1 MRTLDIRA
9 RMLLAALLPLA
20 LISTLL
26 AVVFLLARFGDMQ
39 SAYDQRNRA
48 IARQTALASEYGLFS
63 ANVAQLQALAT
74 GALHGADVRWVGIFG
89 GRGQLLAGAGQQ
101 SGLPL
106 SPPMSSL
113 EIQGAV
119 REMKLDWVAQP
130 VYPSDVD
137 IDDLYSKNEAGI
149 DQQPNQLGQ
158 VVMVFSRETVNTRK
172 REMLL
177 TGSVI
182 GAFSLLFGMALA
194 WYLSRG
200 VIRPITRI
208 THLVERIGH
217 GDFAAVSKLRDQ
229 HNEHEPLWVLQN
241 NIYQMADRLSQAR
254 LELEQQVAQATQALR
269 GKKEEAEQANLAKS
283 RFLAAA
289 SHDLRQPTH
298 ALGLFVSRLAQLP
311 HDTRTCDLIR
321 NLDASVRAMQNL
333 LDGLL
338 DISRLEARA
347 VQVNKQPFAV
357 SVLFEQ
363 LQQDL
368 SEQAA
373 EKGLRLRVRPTNLWV
388 MSDATLIYRVL
399 LNLAGNALRYTER
412 GGVLVVARQRASGSV
427 ELQVWDSG
435 IGIAAQHQQAV
446 FDEFFQVGNVA
457 RDRTKGL
464 GLGLN
469 IVQRTVN
476 LLDHLLVLNSQP
488 GRGTRFALTLPGSP
502 SQNAVFE
509 GPPRDT
515 PIPDDLRGKCVLV
528 VEDDALAGRA
538 LVGLLD
544 SWGMRVAQAHG
555 PADALQCLAEG
566 LVPAVIVSDYRLQDG
581 CDGIELVQCL
591 RQRLGRATPACLI
604 SGDTDA
610 KLMQS
615 ALAAGLTLL
624 HKPVR
629 PAKLRSLLRHLLADQ
644 GDQRSTGVDL
654 P

>member
-1 MRTLDIRA
+1 MKTLDIRA

-39 SAYDQRNRA
+39 TAYDQRNRA

-63 ANVAQLQALAT
+63 ANDAQLQALAA
-74 GALHGADVRWVGIFG
+74 GALHGADVRWVGVFG
-89 GRGQLLAGAGQQ
+89 GRGQLLASAGQPGQ
-101 SGLPL
+101 AF
-106 SPPMSSL
+106 SPPMSSQ

-119 REMKLDWVAQP
+119 SERKVDWVAQP
-130 VYPSDVD
+130 VYPSDVV
-137 IDDLYSKNEAGI
+137 IDDLYSKNEGVI

-158 VVMVFSRETVNTRK
+158 VVMVFSRETVDARK

-177 TGSVI
+177 TGAVI
-182 GAFSLLFGMALA
+182 GAFSLLFGMVLA

-208 THLVERIGH
+208 THLVERIGR
-217 GDFAAVSKLRDQ
+217 GDFAAVNKLRDQ
-229 HNEHEPLWVLQN
+229 RNDREPLRALES

-254 LELEQQVAQATQALR
+254 LELELQIALATQALR
-269 GKKEEAEQANLAKS
+269 EKKEEAEQANLAKS

-311 HDTRTCDLIR
+311 HDARTGELIH

-373 EKGLRLRVRPTNLWV
+373 EKGLRLRVRPTSLWV

-399 LNLAGNALRYTER
+399 LNLVGNALSYTVR
-412 GGVLVVARQRASGSV
+412 GGVLVVARQRASGLV

-435 IGIAAQHQQAV
+435 IGIAPEHQQVV
-446 FDEFFQVGNVA
+446 FDEFFQVANVA

-469 IVQRTVN
+469 IVQRTIR
-476 LLDHLLVLNSQP
+476 LLDHSLALNSQS
-488 GRGTRFALTLPGSP
+488 GRGTRFVLTLPGSP
-502 SQNAVFE
+502 SQCGVNE
-509 GPPRDT
+509 GPPKDT
-515 PIPDDLRGKCVLV
+515 AVSDDLRGKWALV
-528 VEDDALAGRA
+528 VEDDALAGSA

-544 SWGMRVAQAHG
+544 SWGMRVSQAYG
-555 PADALQCLAEG
+555 SADALQRLADG
-566 LVPAVIVSDYRLQDG
+566 LIPEVIISDYRLHEG

-591 RQRLGRATPACLI
+591 RQRLGSATPACLI

-610 KLMQS
+610 GLMQS
-615 ALAAGLTLL
+615 AQSAGLTLL

-629 PAKLRSLLRHLLADQ
+629 PAKLRSLLRHLLTDQ
-644 GDQRSTGVDL
+644 GDQRPTVADL

>member
-1 MRTLDIRA
+1 MKTLDIRA

-39 SAYDQRNRA
+39 TAYDQRNRA

-74 GALHGADVRWVGIFG
+74 GALHGADVRWVGILG
-89 GRGQLLAGAGQQ
+89 GRGQLLVSAGQ
-101 SGLPL
+101 SGQFS
-106 SPPMSSL
+106 SPPMSSQ
-113 EIQGAV
+113 EMQGAV
-119 REMKLDWVAQP
+119 RASQMDWVAQP

-137 IDDLYSKNEAGI
+137 IDDLYSKNEGGT

-158 VVMVFSRETVNTRK
+158 VVMVFSREAVDARK
-172 REMLL
+172 REMLV
-177 TGSVI
+177 TGVVI
-182 GAFSLLFGMALA
+182 GVFSLLFGMTLA

-208 THLVERIGH
+208 TQLVERIGR
-217 GDFAAVSKLRDQ
+217 GDFAAVNKLRDQ
-229 HNEHEPLWVLQN
+229 DNGREPLRALQN
-241 NIYQMADRLSQAR
+241 NIYQMADRLSQDR
-254 LELEQQVAQATQALR
+254 LELEQQVALATQALR
-269 GKKEEAEQANLAKS
+269 EKKEEAEQANLAKS

-311 HDTRTCDLIR
+311 HDARTGDLIR
-321 NLDASVRAMQNL
+321 NLDAAVRAMQNL

-357 SVLFEQ
+357 SAVFDQ

-368 SEQAA
+368 REQAA
-373 EKGLRLRVRPTNLWV
+373 AKGLRLRVRPTNLWV

-399 LNLAGNALRYTER
+399 LNLVGNALRYTER
-412 GGVLVVARQRASGSV
+412 GGVLVAARQRTSGHV

-435 IGIAAQHQQAV
+435 IGIAPEHQQV
-446 FDEFFQVGNVA
+446 VYDEFFQVGNAA

-469 IVQRTVN
+469 IVQRTVR
-476 LLDHLLVLNSQP
+476 LLEHPLVLTSKP
-488 GRGTRFALTLPGSP
+488 GHGTRFVLTLPGALRQQEVVES
-502 SQNAVFE
+502 AAK
-509 GPPRDT
+509 DT
-515 PIPDDLRGKCVLV
+515 PVQDDLRGKRVLV
-528 VEDDALAGRA
+528 VEDDAMAGSA

-544 SWGMRVAQAHG
+544 SWGLWVAQAVG
-555 PADALQCLAEG
+555 PTDAFRHLTDG
-566 LVPAVIVSDYRLQDG
+566 WVPDVIVSDYRLQDG
-581 CDGIELVQCL
+581 CNGMELVQRL
-591 RQRLGRATPACLI
+591 RLRLGCATPACLI

-610 KLMQS
+610 SLMQS
-615 ALAAGLTLL
+615 AQAAGLTLL

-629 PAKLRSLLRHLLADQ
+629 PAKLRSLLRRLLMDQ
-644 GDQRSTGVDL
+644 GDQRSTIGD
-654 P
+654 PP

>member
-1 MRTLDIRA
+1 MKTLDIRA

-39 SAYDQRNRA
+39 TAYGQRNRA

-63 ANVAQLQALAT
+63 ANEAQLQALAAS
-74 GALHGADVRWVGIFG
+74 ALHGSDVRWVAILGA
-89 GRGQLLAGAGQQ
+89 RGQLLASAGQP
-101 SGLPL
+101 GRAF
-106 SPPMSSL
+106 SPPMSSQEL
-113 EIQGAV
+113 QGAV
-119 REMKLDWVAQP
+119 RERQMDWVAQP
-130 VYPSDVD
+130 VYPSGVL
-137 IDDLYSKNEAGI
+137 IDDLYSKNDGSI

-158 VVMVFSRETVNTRK
+158 VVMVFSREAVDARQ

-177 TGSVI
+177 TGAVI
-182 GAFSLLFGMALA
+182 GAFSLFFGMALA

-200 VIRPITRI
+200 VIRPIARI
-208 THLVERIGH
+208 THLVERIGR
-217 GDFAAVSKLRDQ
+217 GDFAAVDKLRDQ
-229 HNEHEPLWVLQN
+229 RNDREPLRALESH
-241 NIYQMADRLSQAR
+241 IYQMADRLSQAR
-254 LELEQQVAQATQALR
+254 IELEQQVAQATQALR
-269 GKKEEAEQANLAKS
+269 EKKEEAEQANLAKS

-311 HDTRTCDLIR
+311 HDARTFDLIR

-347 VQVNKQPFAV
+347 VQVNKQPFAL

-368 SEQAA
+368 SEQATG
-373 EKGLRLRVRPTNLWV
+373 KGLRLRVRPTCLWV

-399 LNLAGNALRYTER
+399 LNLVGNALRYTER
-412 GGVLVVARQRASGSV
+412 GGVLMAARQRASGQV

-435 IGIAAQHQQAV
+435 IGIAPEHQQAV
-446 FDEFFQVGNVA
+446 FNEFFQVGNAA

-469 IVQRTVN
+469 IVRRTVR
-476 LLDHLLVLNSQP
+476 LLDHPLELKSEP
-488 GRGTRFALTLPGSP
+488 GRGTRFAMTLPMAPRWQEVLESP
-502 SQNAVFE
+502 SKDA
-509 GPPRDT
+509 PA
-515 PIPDDLRGKCVLV
+515 PDDLRGKLALV
-528 VEDDALAGRA
+528 VEDDALAGSA

-544 SWGMRVAQAHG
+544 SWGMQVAQAYG
-555 PADALQCLAEG
+555 SADAMERLADG
-566 LVPAVIVSDYRLQDG
+566 LVPDVIISDYRLQEMHN
-581 CDGIELVQCL
+581 GIELVQHL
-591 RQRLGRATPACLI
+591 RQRLGVATLACLI

-610 KLMQS
+610 GLMQAAQS
-615 ALAAGLTLL
+615 AGLTLL

-629 PAKLRSLLRHLLADQ
+629 PAKLRSLLRHLLMQQ
-644 GDQRSTGVDL
+644 GCQRPTGADL